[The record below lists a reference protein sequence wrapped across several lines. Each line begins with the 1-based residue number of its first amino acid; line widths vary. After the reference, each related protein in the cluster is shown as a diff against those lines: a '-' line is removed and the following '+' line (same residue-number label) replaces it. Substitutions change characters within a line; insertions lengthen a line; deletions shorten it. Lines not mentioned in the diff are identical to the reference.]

1 MCARNT
7 AAKRQ
12 NDDLH
17 RRVRKDTARQERE
30 RERRKCE
37 LKKQTR
43 EAIVNEKFFFLL
55 KLMFATL

>member
-17 RRVRKDTARQERE
+17 RRVRKDKARQRKRE
-30 RERRKCE
+30 REKKKCE
-37 LKKQTR
+37 PKKQTK
-43 EAIVNEKFFFLL
+43 EAIVNEKFFFFLN
-55 KLMFATL
+55 